1 MKIYILKALFD
12 IPYEYSW
19 YVVILASADEEKV
32 KALKEKLTIEYNEQ
46 IKIRQEINKELKKLS
61 YNKSKIK
68 DKLKLYLERDKYEN
82 LKDFSC
88 LEIEELELDKQYDL

>member
-46 IKIRQEINKELKKLS
+46 IKIRQEINKELKKLPFP
-61 YNKSKIK
+61 KFITG
-68 DKLKLYLERDKYEN
+68 YLSENGVKTFER
-82 LKDFSC
+82 
-88 LEIEELELDKQYDL
+88 